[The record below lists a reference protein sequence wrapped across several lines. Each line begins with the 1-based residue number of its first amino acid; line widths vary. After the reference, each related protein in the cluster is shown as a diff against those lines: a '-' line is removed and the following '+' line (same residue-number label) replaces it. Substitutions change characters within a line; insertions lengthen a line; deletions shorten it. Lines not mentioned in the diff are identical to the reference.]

1 MIDNTDLLP
10 EEEPRLAPPS
20 SDAFS
25 WRRVITQL
33 RHASVRDLAFLLLS
47 PPLLHPGHP
56 RWKGAVQE
64 FSEEELRV
72 WRRWLLVQDMAPE
85 ALERFL
91 THEAASNE
99 SSPTR
104 LRLGHYAEQL
114 LAFALSNAPPDLGLT
129 LIARNVTLVAAGS
142 RTTSG
147 ELDFVVERHGVV
159 EHWEMAVKFYLC
171 IGNQSLEDFVAPAA
185 LAANI
190 AGNAGSALQHSAIDS
205 LGSKLAHMFDKQLAL
220 DALLKHSET
229 PEFDIPGSITVSR
242 AYLRGWL
249 FYPAYARGYAAS
261 SVPTDWG
268 LHPQHAHGI
277 WLKEEDAATLK
288 PGSWMELPRLGW
300 LSPARIARNKNREYP
315 AVTLSSA
322 EETASHGPSLWTQM
336 KKDDKGARQEL
347 QRVFVIPSMKGAGA

>member
-1 MIDNTDLLP
+1 
-10 EEEPRLAPPS
+10 
-20 SDAFS
+20 
-25 WRRVITQL
+25 VITQL
-33 RHASVRDLAFLLLS
+33 RHPSVRDLAFLLLS

-64 FSEEELRV
+64 FTEEELRV
-72 WRRWLLVQDMAPE
+72 WRRWLLIQDMAPE

-91 THEAASNE
+91 THESSSNE
-99 SSPTR
+99 NSPSR

-114 LAFALSNAPPDLGLT
+114 LAFALSNAPSELGLT

-185 LAANI
+185 LGAS
-190 AGNAGSALQHSAIDS
+190 SAMNSVSSPQNTARDS
-205 LGSKLAHMFDKQLAL
+205 LGGKLAHMFDKQLAL
-220 DALLKHSET
+220 DALLRQSQT
-229 PEFDIPGSITVSR
+229 PEFDIPGSITMSR

-261 SVPTDWG
+261 SVPIDWG

-277 WLKEEDAATLK
+277 WLKEEDATTLK

-315 AVTLSSA
+315 AVTLGL
-322 EETASHGPSLWTQM
+322 ASDTVAHGPSLWAQM

-347 QRVFVIPSMKGAGA
+347 QRVFVVPSVKTG